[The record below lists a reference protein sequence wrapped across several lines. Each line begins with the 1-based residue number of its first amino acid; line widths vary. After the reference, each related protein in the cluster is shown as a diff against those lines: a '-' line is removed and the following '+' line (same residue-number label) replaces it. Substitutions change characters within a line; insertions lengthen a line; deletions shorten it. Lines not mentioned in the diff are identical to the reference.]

1 MSHGLHPRLQQLEN
15 SFAAAPLVRL
25 VDETISQQRL
35 ELWIKRDDLLHPVIS
50 GNKWRKLKY
59 IVDDALK
66 QGADCIT
73 SMGGPYSNHLHALA
87 YAGKA
92 LGLHTKA
99 HVRGEAPA
107 KFNPTLLDLQAWDM
121 ELDFVSR
128 SDYRQLRQYKQPD
141 SLPSLAAGEYWLPEG
156 GATALAL
163 QGVAE
168 TLTEIT
174 IDFDVLA
181 VACGTG
187 ATLAGYI
194 SAAPASSRLL
204 GVAALKNAGF
214 LNDDVQQL
222 LNSQSVQRS
231 NWNIALDYHFGG
243 FAKTTPALQEFM
255 RQFSA
260 RHSIALDNVY
270 TGKLLYAI
278 YDLIQKGYFKSGERI
293 VVCHTGGL
301 QGNRSSPLII
311 PFPPHSQAT
320 KDTRNL
326 MEL

>member
-1 MSHGLHPRLQQLEN
+1 M
-15 SFAAAPLVRL
+15 
-25 VDETISQQRL
+25 
-35 ELWIKRDDLLHPVIS
+35 
-50 GNKWRKLKY
+50 
-59 IVDDALK
+59 
-66 QGADCIT
+66 DC
-73 SMGGPYSNHLHALA
+73 MD
-87 YAGKA
+87 K
-92 LGLHTKA
+92 K
-99 HVRGEAPA
+99 
-107 KFNPTLLDLQAWDM
+107 
-121 ELDFVSR
+121 ELDAAKAYEQLFV
-128 SDYRQLRQYKQPD
+128 P
-141 SLPSLAAGEYWLPEG
+141 
-156 GATALAL
+156 ALFDRWARI
-163 QGVAE
+163 VADQA
-168 TLTEIT
+168 
-174 IDFDVLA
+174 DFRPGDRVLD